1 MVKAKSVKKKIAA
14 KVKPKKTAEKK
25 PKIIVTRG
33 KRKESIA
40 RAYVNEG
47 KGIVRINGMSLD
59 GIQSSYIKDIIME
72 PIIMAG
78 DKAKNLDMKI
88 TAKGGGVMGQAEAIR
103 TAVARGIV
111 EFTGDEELRK
121 SMKEKDRF
129 MLGEDSRRVEPKK
142 YKGPKARARFQK
154 SYR

>member
-1 MVKAKSVKKKIAA
+1 MVKAKSKKKIVT

-25 PKIIVTRG
+25 PKVIVTRG
-33 KRKESIA
+33 KRKESVA
-40 RAYVNEG
+40 RAYVKEG

-72 PIIMAG
+72 PLVMAG
-78 DKAKNLDMKI
+78 DKAKNLDMRI

-111 EFTGDEELRK
+111 EFTGDEELKK
-121 SMKEKDRF
+121 SMNERDRF
-129 MLGEDSRRVEPKK
+129 MLREDSRRVEPKK
-142 YKGPKARARFQK
+142 YLGPKARARFQK